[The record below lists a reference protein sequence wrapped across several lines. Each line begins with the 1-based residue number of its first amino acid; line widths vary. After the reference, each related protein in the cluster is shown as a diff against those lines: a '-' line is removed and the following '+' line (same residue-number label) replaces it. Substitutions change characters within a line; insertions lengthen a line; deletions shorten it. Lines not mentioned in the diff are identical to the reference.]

1 MQLLLKERVAI
12 VEDKAQV
19 DKYKQLLL
27 KQRDVM
33 IALTA
38 SLNRR
43 DESISM
49 LQEEVDAFDQHQ
61 KHMEETIEAKCASAL
76 KLKKNLLEAGVV
88 SCCCCCIYI

>member
-1 MQLLLKERVAI
+1 M
-12 VEDKAQV
+12 EDKAQV

-43 DESISM
+43 DESICM

-61 KHMEETIEAKCASAL
+61 NHMEESIEAKCALAL
-76 KLKKNLLEAGVV
+76 KLKKNLLQSGAV
-88 SCCCCCIYI
+88 SCCCTCLG